1 MTRAAVAAVVYHAG
15 LGALGNLETA
25 LLPAQKGPKMVFELE
40 ERLAAVG
47 LVVVHA
53 FLCRQQHLAVFE
65 RLHVELVARLA
76 GGGAVAAKGEHVH
89 VEARYQVDELRK
101 FTGVPAGDG
110 VHDGNPDA
118 RTLEAFGGTQGLGER
133 ARFAE
138 VVVRCFQAVEREL
151 VLAAP
156 ELLHAHADLVGEV
169 ERVSHDA
176 PHESA
181 LMEQFR
187 QPPEVGVQDGI
198 AAGHV
203 EVRLAADVLAQR
215 FRLVDDFDHLLPRHA
230 LEARALALGK
240 DVAVL
245 AALVALVGDM
255 PLERERWGVVACRGG
270 HGLLPWM
277 QTMERSAGQSA
288 DRDHVG

>member
-1 MTRAAVAAVVYHAG
+1 
-15 LGALGNLETA
+15 
-25 LLPAQKGPKMVFELE
+25 MVLELE
-40 ERLAAVG
+40 ECLAAVG

-53 FLCRQQHLAVFE
+53 LLCRQQHLTVFE

-101 FTGVPAGDG
+101 LMGVPAGDR
-110 VHDGNPDA
+110 VHDGDPDA
-118 RTLEAFGGTQGLGER
+118 RMLEAFDGTQGLGER
-133 ARFAE
+133 ARLAE
-138 VVVRCFQAVEREL
+138 VVMRGFQAVEREL

-156 ELLHAHADLVGEV
+156 ERLHAHADLVGEV

-187 QPPEVGVQDGI
+187 KPPEVGVQDGV

-215 FRLVDDFDHLLPRHA
+215 LRLVDDFDHLLPRHA
-230 LEARALALGK
+230 FEARALALGK

-277 QTMERSAGQSA
+277 QTMERSAGQSV